1 MITWG
6 CRGELCISILFL
18 FPPSFPDGR
27 GFGSARR
34 GQYADVAQSVEHR
47 SVPGADSRRW
57 FNSNRLHHRRDLL
70 PRSRTERKSAKVV
83 FPVRCTKAA
92 GRRNLCIG
100 WHRLCK
106 DERMR
111 PTYRRRAVKFR
122 GWSGYHRAERNP
134 RRGCGVVA
142 VVLGQSRCVG
152 QYGGVVEPDRLCK
165 TTGDALAD
173 RCKGCVPN
181 SLLTSDRTSRTS

>member
-1 MITWG
+1 MQG
-6 CRGELCISILFL
+6 QPARADSFL
-18 FPPSFPDGR
+18 FPSFLPCGAGLRLRPDG
-27 GFGSARR
+27 AICRR
-34 GQYADVAQSVEHR
+34 R
-47 SVPGADSRRW
+47 SVGRAPRQEVCRW
-57 FNSNRLHHRRDLL
+57 FESNRLHHRRDLL
-70 PRSRTERKSAKVV
+70 PRSRTERKPAKVV
-83 FPVRCTKAA
+83 FSARCTKAA

-100 WHRLCK
+100 WHRPCN

-152 QYGGVVEPDRLCK
+152 QYGCVVAPDRLCK
-165 TTGDALAD
+165 TKEFRRG
-173 RCKGCVPN
+173 GCYAC
-181 SLLTSDRTSRTS
+181 LRGA

>member
-1 MITWG
+1 MYHG
-6 CRGELCISILFL
+6 RCRGNSASPLFFL
-18 FPPSFPDGR
+18 FPPFLDGR
-27 GFGSARR
+27 GCGPARR
-34 GQYADVAQSVEHR
+34 EQYAGKCTKVATR
-47 SVPGADSRRW
+47 SPKPCVVGSIP
-57 FNSNRLHHRRDLL
+57 NCPCHRRDFL
-70 PRSRTERKSAKVV
+70 PRSRTERKPAEVV

-92 GRRNLCIG
+92 GRRNLFIG

-122 GWSGYHRAERNP
+122 GWSGYHHAERNP

-152 QYGGVVEPDRLCK
+152 QYGYVVAPDRLCK
-165 TTGDALAD
+165 T
-173 RCKGCVPN
+173 KGFRRGGCYV
-181 SLLTSDRTSRTS
+181 

>member
-1 MITWG
+1 MQG
-6 CRGELCISILFL
+6 QPARADSFL
-18 FPPSFPDGR
+18 FSSFLPGGAGLRLRPDG
-27 GFGSARR
+27 AICRR
-34 GQYADVAQSVEHR
+34 SSVGRAR

-57 FNSNRLHHRRDLL
+57 FKSNRLHHRRDLL
-70 PRSRTERKSAKVV
+70 PRSRTERKTAKVV

-142 VVLGQSRCVG
+142 GVLGQSRCVG
-152 QYGGVVEPDRLCK
+152 QYGCVVAPDRLCK

-181 SLLTSDRTSRTS
+181 SLLT

>member
-1 MITWG
+1 MKKRTLSWEMQG
-6 CRGELCISILFL
+6 QTLHLHSFS

-34 GQYADVAQSVEHR
+34 EPYAGTCTKGATR
-47 SVPGADSRRW
+47 SPKPCVVGSIP
-57 FNSNRLHHRRDLL
+57 NCPCHRRDFL
-70 PRSRTERKSAKVV
+70 PRSRTERKPAEVV

-111 PTYRRRAVKFR
+111 PTYRRRAEKFR
-122 GWSGYHRAERNP
+122 GWFGC
-134 RRGCGVVA
+134 RRVRRKSEAKSVDVEAAWWRLSLDKAA
-142 VVLGQSRCVG
+142 V
-152 QYGGVVEPDRLCK
+152 
-165 TTGDALAD
+165 
-173 RCKGCVPN
+173 
-181 SLLTSDRTSRTS
+181 

>member
-1 MITWG
+1 MQGRT
-6 CRGELCISILFL
+6 LHLHSFS

-34 GQYADVAQSVEHR
+34 EQYADVAQSVEQ
-47 SVPGADSRRW
+47 DSRVVVVICG
-57 FNSNRLHHRRDLL
+57 FESHRLHHRRDLL
-70 PRSRTERKSAKVV
+70 PRSRTERKPAKVV

-152 QYGGVVEPDRLCK
+152 QYGCVVAPDRLCK

-181 SLLTSDRTSRTS
+181 SLLT

>member
-1 MITWG
+1 M
-6 CRGELCISILFL
+6 RGQPARADSFL
-18 FPPSFPDGR
+18 FSSFLPGGAGLRLRPDG
-27 GFGSARR
+27 AICRR
-34 GQYADVAQSVEHR
+34 SSVGRAR

-70 PRSRTERKSAKVV
+70 PRSRTERKPAKVV

-92 GRRNLCIG
+92 GRKNLCIG

-122 GWSGYHRAERNP
+122 GWSGYHRAERNS

-152 QYGGVVEPDRLCK
+152 QYRCVVAPDRLCK
-165 TTGDALAD
+165 TTGEALAD
-173 RCKGCVPN
+173 RCVRKERV
-181 SLLTSDRTSRTS
+181 

>member
-1 MITWG
+1 M
-6 CRGELCISILFL
+6 RGQPARADSFL
-18 FPPSFPDGR
+18 FSSFLPGGAGLRLRPDGVIC
-27 GFGSARR
+27 RR
-34 GQYADVAQSVEHR
+34 SSVGRAPHQE
-47 SVPGADSRRW
+47 VCRW
-57 FNSNRLHHRRDLL
+57 FESNRLHHRRDLL
-70 PRSRTERKSAKVV
+70 PRSRTERKPAKVV

-92 GRRNLCIG
+92 GRRNLFIG

-152 QYGGVVEPDRLCK
+152 QYGCVVAPDRLCK
-165 TTGDALAD
+165 TTGEAKAGEGRGND
-173 RCKGCVPN
+173 KGQWWEAAA
-181 SLLTSDRTSRTS
+181 SGGTRW

>member
-1 MITWG
+1 MLG
-6 CRGELCISILFL
+6 VQGQPARADSFL
-18 FPPSFPDGR
+18 FSSFLPGGR
-27 GFGSARR
+27 GFGSALT
-34 GQYADVAQSVEHR
+34 GQYADVAQMVRAR
-47 SVPGADSRRW
+47 SVPGVASRRW

-122 GWSGYHRAERNP
+122 GWSGYHRAERNS

-152 QYGGVVEPDRLCK
+152 QYRCVVAPDRLCK
-165 TTGDALAD
+165 TTGEALAD
-173 RCKGCVPN
+173 RCVRKERV
-181 SLLTSDRTSRTS
+181 

>member
-1 MITWG
+1 MHSG
-6 CRGELCISILFL
+6 KRQSMLGMQGQPARADSFL
-18 FPPSFPDGR
+18 FSSFLPGGAGLRLRPDG
-27 GFGSARR
+27 AICRR
-34 GQYADVAQSVEHR
+34 SSVGR
-47 SVPGADSRRW
+47 APRREVCRR
-57 FNSNRLHHRRDLL
+57 FKSCRLHHRRDLL
-70 PRSRTERKSAKVV
+70 PRSRTERKTAKVV

-92 GRRNLCIG
+92 GRSNLCIG

-122 GWSGYHRAERNP
+122 GWSGYHRAERNS

-152 QYGGVVEPDRLCK
+152 QYGCVVAPDRLCK
-165 TTGDALAD
+165 ITGDALAD
-173 RCKGCVPN
+173 RSRG
-181 SLLTSDRTSRTS
+181 RTRQ